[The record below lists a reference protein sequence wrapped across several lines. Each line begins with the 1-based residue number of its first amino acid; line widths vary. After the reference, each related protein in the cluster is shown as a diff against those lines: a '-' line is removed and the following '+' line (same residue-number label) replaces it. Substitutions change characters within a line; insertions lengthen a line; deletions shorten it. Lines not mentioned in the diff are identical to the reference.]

1 MTSVASIFLSHMDSE
16 TLNGPKAREHRPTA
30 TRARDIRWAREQLL
44 GHDGVSILV
53 LLHQLVLARDGHLE
67 GARRRGR
74 ACQITLDSSF
84 VRVID
89 IVLGNDGAFGQDGA
103 KHGLEGERMTTY
115 LMCLHDSEQA
125 SDRKEG
131 SEYSSGSAHI
141 GLVGTVSKPF
151 EQVHE
156 SGVKVAGH
164 RSPFSKDMIA
174 F

>member
-1 MTSVASIFLSHMDSE
+1 MTSVASIFLSHMDFE

-44 GHDGVSILV
+44 GQDGVSILV

-74 ACQITLDSSF
+74 ARQITLDSSF

-125 SDRKEG
+125 SDRKGKKVPNIHLEALILDW
-131 SEYSSGSAHI
+131 SGLCPNPLNKSTSPASKWPDTEAHSRR
-141 GLVGTVSKPF
+141 T
-151 EQVHE
+151 
-156 SGVKVAGH
+156 
-164 RSPFSKDMIA
+164 
-174 F
+174 